1 MTTTNSSKRT
11 DVRRSLIGTV
21 TSNAMAKTIV
31 VRVERMVQHR
41 KYGKIYMVSKKYK
54 AHDAE
59 GKARLGDVVEIQET
73 RPLSADKRWRYIKTI
88 TENK

>member
-1 MTTTNSSKRT
+1 MTTANSSKRT
-11 DVRRSLIGTV
+11 DVRRSLIGIV
-21 TSNAMAKTIV
+21 TSNAMTKTIV
-31 VRVERMVQHR
+31 VRVERTVQHP
-41 KYGKIYMVSKKYK
+41 KYGKTYMVSKKYK

-88 TENK
+88 TANK